1 MEGAQS
7 YSHQDPSAGSPVK
20 CSEGGSPSSGCP
32 DDSVCKDHGPVPP
45 GPGPGCCKTW
55 LEIQREEGFLKPALA
70 HKAGQKD
77 PPSLSIKF
85 LYARDRKAKLQPCWV
100 PPILLFPW
108 DPEYSQS
115 HSLGLSKP
123 SPTLGFG
130 CFVWIHLCIRQWGR
144 VNRRPDWAYWKILPT
159 FGFFLYFSGTVPG
172 KLTYQYPDNLEALR
186 LLAES
191 SPASAKTYFVAF
203 SSRSRQFYTNWYNHG
218 ATDRKPRPIHLSQ
231 TQQPNQVPNKFP
243 TKH

>member
-1 MEGAQS
+1 MTRNSKRGGFFEACSSSQGWTERSSQS
-7 YSHQDPSAGSPVK
+7 LHKISI
-20 CSEGGSPSSGCP
+20 
-32 DDSVCKDHGPVPP
+32 CK
-45 GPGPGCCKTW
+45 
-55 LEIQREEGFLKPALA
+55 R
-70 HKAGQKD
+70 QKSQITAMLGT
-77 PPSLSIKF
+77 PL
-85 LYARDRKAKLQPCWV
+85 
-100 PPILLFPW
+100 ILLFPW
-108 DPEYSQS
+108 DAEYSQS

-203 SSRSRQFYTNWYNHG
+203 SSRSCQFYTNWYNHCG
-218 ATDRKPRPIHLSQ
+218 TDRNPRPIHLTQ